1 MTPEEHIERAELLL
15 ATTEEME
22 EVLGLHEL
30 RIHKASVHVSIAT
43 HKKKYPPE
51 GGRPLRSNESS
62 NSKIP
67 VRESGRMHNHVKG
80 RFCLPASCP
89 AHGTDSSNYPRPIS
103 DNPQA

>member
-67 VRESGRMHNHVKG
+67 VRESRRMHNHAERIRCVG
-80 RFCLPASCP
+80 ICP
-89 AHGTDSSNYPRPIS
+89 AFGTDSTNYPRLIS